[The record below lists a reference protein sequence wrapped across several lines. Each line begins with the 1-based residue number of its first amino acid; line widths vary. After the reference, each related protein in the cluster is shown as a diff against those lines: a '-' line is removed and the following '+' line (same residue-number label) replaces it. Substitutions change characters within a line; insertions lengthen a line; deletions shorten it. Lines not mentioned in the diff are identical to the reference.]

1 MQVLID
7 AAGEDLP
14 GAVEL
19 ASTVQ
24 AMQGVRSIYGNIRA
38 HLGSDGR
45 VHPTISA
52 RQASGRLSITDR
64 LKDVIKTG
72 GEWISS
78 LDMENILSRHPQ
90 VAEVAVIGVPHP
102 QWGESALPFIV
113 SRTGEDIPLAE
124 LAELIDACIADGSL
138 PSYAKLKEV
147 RFVSEIP
154 KTSVGKL
161 DKKAL
166 RQMAG

>member
-1 MQVLID
+1 MLRGPWLTPGYLDDEKASEALWEGGWMHTGDVGKID
-7 AAGEDLP
+7 P
-14 GAVEL
+14 
-19 ASTVQ
+19 
-24 AMQGVRSIYGNIRA
+24 N
-38 HLGSDGR
+38 
-45 VHPTISA
+45 
-52 RQASGRLSITDR
+52 GRLSITDR